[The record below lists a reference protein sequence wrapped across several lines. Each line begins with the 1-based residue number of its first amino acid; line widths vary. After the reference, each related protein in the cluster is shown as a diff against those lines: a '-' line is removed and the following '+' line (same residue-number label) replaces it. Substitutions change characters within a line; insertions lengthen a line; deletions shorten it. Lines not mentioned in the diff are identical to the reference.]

1 MTDFKEF
8 VLISMGLDLILIVA
22 LSYLLGRH
30 MPKLLVFLVFCNILP
45 YFLVLP
51 LAEIPGLK
59 NRGGESP
66 GFFDLLDV
74 ACRPENIVG
83 KNNIPPPRAQLP
95 PLLKAFQ
102 PPPPGVE
109 LSGEV
114 APEEPPSPDSF
125 PVRWQKSLRSDPYA
139 LWIFI
144 RIFWTAAALVIFF
157 EWPVVGAAL
166 AGLQLLPLP
175 FLVYSV
181 PYGALYLVSRPSF
194 AAVGRSLKDPSEIW
208 DHLAPRFYSTVAT
221 VGGLV
226 LVVGTVVLM
235 VMASRRLAPK
245 QIMINT
251 YLDPKK
257 YRVKLNG
264 SIHTFE
270 VDGSR
275 LLIGDIPFDCR
286 NIVAVDPQHPNI
298 WQLGTNTRLE
308 FVKIPGHS

>member
-1 MTDFKEF
+1 MNDFKEF

-22 LSYLLGRH
+22 LCYLLGRH
-30 MPKLLVFLVFCNILP
+30 MPKLLAFLVFCNILP

-51 LAEIPGLK
+51 LADIPGLK
-59 NRGGESP
+59 NRDGDSP
-66 GFFDLLDV
+66 GYFDLLDV
-74 ACRPENIVG
+74 ARRPENIVG
-83 KNNIPPPRAQLP
+83 KNNIPPPRAQIP

-102 PPPPGVE
+102 PPPAGAG

-114 APEEPPSPDSF
+114 SPEKPPSRDSF

-144 RIFWTAAALVIFF
+144 RIFWTAAAAVIFF
-157 EWPVVGAAL
+157 EWPVVGASL
-166 AGLQLLPLP
+166 AGVQLLPVP

-181 PYGALYLVSRPSF
+181 PYAALYLISRPSF

-208 DHLAPRFYSTVAT
+208 DHLAPRFYSALAT

-235 VMASRRLAPK
+235 VMASRRLATK
-245 QIMINT
+245 KIMIQT
-251 YLDPKK
+251 YLDPQK

-264 SIHTFE
+264 SIHSFE

-275 LLIGDIPFDCR
+275 LLIGDIPFDCK
-286 NIVAVDPQHPNI
+286 NIVAVDPEHPNI

-308 FVKIPGHS
+308 FVKITGHS